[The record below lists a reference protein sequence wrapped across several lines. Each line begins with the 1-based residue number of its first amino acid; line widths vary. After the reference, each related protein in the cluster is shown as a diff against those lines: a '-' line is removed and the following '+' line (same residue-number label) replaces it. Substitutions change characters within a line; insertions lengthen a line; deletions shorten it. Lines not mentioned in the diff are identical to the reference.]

1 VRPIGGSSQ
10 LSRRAGSTPVWN
22 FGCVRGHTGRIA
34 DASRL
39 GGEGRRASPCRERP
53 AAVGQQT
60 EDPFRSITVE
70 ATMSVPSRRRWSR
83 EPSGSF
89 PTTLL
94 IVGAVTIATTIV
106 FVTGSTSGFSDLV
119 TLVIAVAAAAD
130 VQRRKRK
137 R

>member
-1 VRPIGGSSQ
+1 
-10 LSRRAGSTPVWN
+10 
-22 FGCVRGHTGRIA
+22 
-34 DASRL
+34 
-39 GGEGRRASPCRERP
+39 
-53 AAVGQQT
+53 
-60 EDPFRSITVE
+60 
-70 ATMSVPSRRRWSR
+70 
-83 EPSGSF
+83 
-89 PTTLL
+89 L

>member
-1 VRPIGGSSQ
+1 
-10 LSRRAGSTPVWN
+10 
-22 FGCVRGHTGRIA
+22 
-34 DASRL
+34 
-39 GGEGRRASPCRERP
+39 
-53 AAVGQQT
+53 
-60 EDPFRSITVE
+60 
-70 ATMSVPSRRRWSR
+70 MSVPSRRRWSR